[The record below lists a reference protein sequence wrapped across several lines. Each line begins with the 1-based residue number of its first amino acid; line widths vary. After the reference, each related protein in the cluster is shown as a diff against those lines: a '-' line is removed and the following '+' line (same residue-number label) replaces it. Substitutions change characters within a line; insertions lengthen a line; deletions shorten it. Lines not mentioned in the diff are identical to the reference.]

1 MLKLSNKLFFAVE
14 AVVDIAFNAGGQPVQ
29 SREITQRQN
38 IPQRYLEQ
46 VLQQL
51 VRSGVLTGVRGPR
64 GGYILA
70 RERRRITVGDI
81 SRVISNLDDNGDGS
95 VPASELGSR
104 VMEPM
109 WQEMQEKF
117 LTELDQVSIE
127 DLCLKAN
134 EENIESE
141 AHRRLDFTI

>member
-1 MLKLSNKLFFAVE
+1 MLNLSSKLFFAVE

-29 SREITQRQN
+29 SRDITQRQN

-51 VRSGVLTGVRGPR
+51 VRAGVLTGVRGPR

-81 SRVISNLDDNGDGS
+81 TRVISGLEEEDNS
-95 VPASELGSR
+95 TPASNLGSR

-117 LTELDQVSIE
+117 LKDLDQVSIE

-134 EENIESE
+134 EENVESE

>member
-29 SREITQRQN
+29 SRDITQRQN

-51 VRSGVLTGVRGPR
+51 VRAGVLTGVRGPR

-81 SRVISNLDDNGDGS
+81 TRVISGLDEEDGS
-95 VPASELGSR
+95 VPASDLGSR

-117 LTELDQVSIE
+117 LKDLDQVSIE

>member
-29 SREITQRQN
+29 SRDITKRQN

-51 VRSGVLTGVRGPR
+51 VRAGVLTGVRGPR

-81 SRVISNLDDNGDGS
+81 TRVISGVDEADGS
-95 VPASELGSR
+95 VPASDLGSR

-109 WQEMQEKF
+109 WQEMEEKF
-117 LTELDQVSIE
+117 LKELDQVSIE

>member
-29 SREITQRQN
+29 SRDITKRQN

-51 VRSGVLTGVRGPR
+51 VRAGVLTGVRGPR

-81 SRVISNLDDNGDGS
+81 TRVISGLDDEDGAA
-95 VPASELGSR
+95 PASEMGTR

-109 WQEMQEKF
+109 WQNMQEKF
-117 LTELDQVSIE
+117 LKELDQVSIE

-134 EENIESE
+134 QENIESD
-141 AHRRLDFTI
+141 AHKRLDFTI

>member
-29 SREITQRQN
+29 SRDITQRQN

-51 VRSGVLTGVRGPR
+51 VRAGVLTGVRGPR

-70 RERRRITVGDI
+70 RERRRITVGEI
-81 SRVISNLDDNGDGS
+81 TRVISSLDEDDGS
-95 VPASELGSR
+95 APASDLGSR

-117 LTELDQVSIE
+117 IKELDQVSIE

-141 AHRRLDFTI
+141 ARKRLDFTI

>member
-14 AVVDIAFNAGGQPVQ
+14 AVVDIAFNTGGQPVQ
-29 SREITQRQN
+29 SRDITRRQN

-46 VLQQL
+46 VLQHL
-51 VRSGVLTGVRGPR
+51 VRAGVLTGVRGPR

-81 SRVISNLDDNGDGS
+81 SRVISNLDDNGDGAVS
-95 VPASELGSR
+95 ASELGSR

-117 LTELDQVSIE
+117 LKELDRVSIE

-134 EENIESE
+134 QENIESE
-141 AHRRLDFTI
+141 ARKRLDFTI

>member
-1 MLKLSNKLFFAVE
+1 MLNLSNKLFFAVE

-29 SREITQRQN
+29 SRDITQRQN

-51 VRSGVLTGVRGPR
+51 VRAGVLTGVRGPR

-81 SRVISNLDDNGDGS
+81 TRVISGLEEEDNS
-95 VPASELGSR
+95 TPASDLGSR

-117 LTELDQVSIE
+117 LKDLDQVSIE

-134 EENIESE
+134 KENIESE

>member
-1 MLKLSNKLFFAVE
+1 MLNLSNKLFFAVE

-29 SREITQRQN
+29 SRDITRRQN

-51 VRSGVLTGVRGPR
+51 VRAGVLTGVRGPR

-81 SRVISNLDDNGDGS
+81 TRVISGLDEEDGS
-95 VPASELGSR
+95 APASEMGSR

-109 WQEMQEKF
+109 WQDMQEKF
-117 LTELDQVSIE
+117 LKELDQVSIE

-134 EENIESE
+134 QENIESD
-141 AHRRLDFTI
+141 AHKRLDFTI